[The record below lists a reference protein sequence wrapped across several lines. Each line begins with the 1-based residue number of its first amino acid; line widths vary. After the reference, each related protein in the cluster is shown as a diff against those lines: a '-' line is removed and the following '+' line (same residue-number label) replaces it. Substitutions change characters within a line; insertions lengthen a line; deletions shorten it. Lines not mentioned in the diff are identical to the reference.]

1 MARRNWASVSGSA
14 LGVGAA
20 GVAVAGAGATF
31 VVFPVPADV
40 DFVASFG
47 VRFGADFSVADFA
60 AAGLAVALR
69 VAEPFFLRVGP
80 GVVGALPFGVL
91 VFRVFG
97 LAADRVV
104 AFFCTFRFFCTF
116 LATIEPF
123 RCLFAGKAENFI
135 VPQ

>member
-31 VVFPVPADV
+31 VVFPVPVDV

-60 AAGLAVALR
+60 AAGWAGALR
-69 VAEPFFLRVGP
+69 GAEPFFLRVGP

-91 VFRVFG
+91 VFRVLFFG
-97 LAADRVV
+97 VLFFGVLFFGESYIIRIRVI
-104 AFFCTFRFFCTF
+104 TFVGRYSIWVNLT
-116 LATIEPF
+116 
-123 RCLFAGKAENFI
+123 
-135 VPQ
+135 